1 MSLTLLARCSK
12 FPLTSCSKQEN
23 EKPISKGLSCSENLR
38 VTDGDI
44 DSVVVT
50 QKVIKKVRF
59 SPENQTFV
67 FVSSDTE
74 SDSDHAYNPK
84 KRLRN
89 RKSMSRREPKKRV
102 ERNTTVKNDAQVSA
116 KTVDSTVRVTRSRV
130 KREGGKGAEMAVAPP
145 PPARNK
151 RGRTR
156 TTENAVD
163 VSDKPPPTMDLGDGY
178 EEASAKSGGG
188 LTKRQLRSGKVVDG
202 ADAKACDVES
212 AVLRKNQALKAS
224 KKTRNVKASFED
236 AVIAVEAAPPEKI
249 SRRSKGNLKKGKG
262 RSALGEDSGESQIGR
277 RFPGSPEV
285 DGEDSAVECESEIHE
300 VHDENQ
306 KGLGRK
312 LSRRK
317 SAVAQN
323 GKVQN
328 GCIEGGQP
336 ATGSRKR
343 STKADSEGTPEV
355 DLATENED
363 FLSNRPLRR
372 SQRRTVSLSSAA
384 TAGGELLKT
393 QETVG
398 RMKQPIYDLPE
409 TDANVAVPPRR
420 SSRNAVRKFSVGKS
434 EEVGGTADGVRK
446 DLEKEQCEETILEE
460 ASSVSLKKPVTN
472 MPLRRSTR
480 NVSKN
485 NVVEVTSRKVRAAA
499 KNKRSKTRTQILVDE
514 GCFIKSR
521 LPIEDGP
528 AINVVSGVE
537 NTNDSDICCG
547 KEVKEM
553 PIEDSKGCKRKS
565 VARSQLGSAEES
577 ALSSGKKGSKRKSVA
592 IRQLGCA
599 EVSALSYGKKGS
611 KREPVAI
618 SQPFAAEVSALSPRK
633 GFTRKSIEVSQLGSA
648 QVSALNSVMK
658 GIKCT
663 TSDLVDQV
671 SASVKLREVSIFQQE
686 PDSISEFVYH
696 DKESIMEEEQKVI
709 LLSDNN
715 TERDDMDDQ
724 YTHSFNTRSES
735 GDYKRVVPEDAEL
748 VACSCKINTV
758 VPCEFVSPANESA
771 GEIIFDSVN

>member
-1 MSLTLLARCSK
+1 MLGRCSK

-23 EKPISKGLSCSENLR
+23 ERPISKGLSCSENLR

-74 SDSDHAYNPK
+74 SDSDHAYNPR

-89 RKSMSRREPKKRV
+89 RKSMSKPEPKKRV

-130 KREGGKGAEMAVAPP
+130 RREGGKGAEMAVAPP
-145 PPARNK
+145 PPPAARKK

-156 TTENAVD
+156 TTENAGD
-163 VSDKPPPTMDLGDGY
+163 VSDKPPPTMDLGDKDDGY
-178 EEASAKSGGG
+178 EASAKSGGG
-188 LTKRQLRSGKVVDG
+188 LMKRQLRSGKAVDG
-202 ADAKACDVES
+202 ADEKACDVES
-212 AVLRKNQALKAS
+212 AVPRKNQALKAS

-236 AVIAVEAAPPEKI
+236 AVTAVEAAPPEK
-249 SRRSKGNLKKGKG
+249 SSKGNLKKGKG
-262 RSALGEDSGESQIGR
+262 RSGLSEDLGESQIGG
-277 RFPGSPEV
+277 RFTGSPEV
-285 DGEDSAVECESEIHE
+285 DAKDSAVECESEIH
-300 VHDENQ
+300 DENQ
-306 KGLGRK
+306 PVKGLGRK

-317 SAVAQN
+317 SVVAQN

-328 GCIEGGQP
+328 GCIERGQP
-336 ATGSRKR
+336 VRGSRKR
-343 STKADSEGTPEV
+343 STKADSEATSEV
-355 DLATENED
+355 DLATTDNED

-393 QETVG
+393 QE
-398 RMKQPIYDLPE
+398 K
-409 TDANVAVPPRR
+409 
-420 SSRNAVRKFSVGKS
+420 
-434 EEVGGTADGVRK
+434 TADGVRK
-446 DLEKEQCEETILEE
+446 DLQKEQCEETILEE
-460 ASSVSLKKPVTN
+460 ASSVSLKKPATN

-480 NVSKN
+480 NVSKS
-485 NVVEVTSRKVRAAA
+485 NVVEVPSRKVRAAA
-499 KNKRSKTRTQILVDE
+499 KNKQSKARTQILVGE
-514 GCFIKSR
+514 GSFRKSS
-521 LPIEDGP
+521 LPIEVGP

-537 NTNDSDICCG
+537 NTNDSDLCCG

-565 VARSQLGSAEES
+565 VASIQLGSAEES
-577 ALSSGKKGSKRKSVA
+577 ALSSGQKGSKRKSVA
-592 IRQLGCA
+592 IRQLGSA
-599 EVSALSYGKKGS
+599 EVSALNYGKKGS

-618 SQPFAAEVSALSPRK
+618 SQLVAAEVSALSPRK
-633 GFTRKSIEVSQLGSA
+633 GYTRKSIEVSQLGSA

-671 SASVKLREVSIFQQE
+671 SASAELRGVSTFQQE
-686 PDSISEFVYH
+686 PDSISEFVHH

-735 GDYKRVVPEDAEL
+735 GDYKRVVQEDAEL
-748 VACSCKINTV
+748 VECSCKINNV

-771 GEIIFDSVN
+771 GEFIFDFVN